1 MSTKRAALLL
11 ALPLFAVALAG
22 CSAGSDAG
30 GDSSTPRSESQ
41 LAADAKAW
49 DVANAQCLRDA
60 GIDVG
65 DPSESGGTA
74 VGVGGDFDPEAFQAA
89 ARTCR
94 EEVSAELGERPV
106 TAAEEKAQGEYEEQL
121 RESNACLRDEGY
133 DAPDPKE
140 GDGGAMISEAPDQDI
155 PDDVLEACGAF
166 AGSGS
171 TGQE

>member
-1 MSTKRAALLL
+1 MSTKRAALFL

-41 LAADAKAW
+41 LATDAKAW
-49 DVANAQCLRDA
+49 DVANAQCLRDE

-74 VGVGGDFDPEAFQAA
+74 VGVDGDFDPEAFQAA
-89 ARTCR
+89 ARTCK

-106 TAAEEKAQGEYEEQL
+106 TAAEEKTQDEFEEQL
-121 RESNACLRDEGY
+121 RETNQCLRDKGY
-133 DAPDPKE
+133 DAPDAKE
-140 GDGGAMISEAPDQDI
+140 VGGAVISEAPDQDV